1 MLMKNSWDGFRKHM
15 NSAAENS
22 TAFTCTET
30 RTGLD
35 QELLLKVLSKP
46 EMAALL
52 TTLSRQLPG
61 CITDYYK
68 LK

>member
-1 MLMKNSWDGFRKHM
+1 M

-61 CITDYYK
+61 CINDYYK